1 LRDKPVLKFYNL
13 IRHNEVRP
21 EGYARMSLNLN
32 PDIEARLIALAQ
44 STGVSVEDFLLHVV
58 EEKTGHSKTQ
68 RLSPEEWGQE
78 FDAWADSSPEAP
90 PIPDEALSREN
101 LYPDRW

>member
-1 LRDKPVLKFYNL
+1 
-13 IRHNEVRP
+13 
-21 EGYARMSLNLN
+21 MSLNLN

-44 STGVSVEDFLLHVV
+44 SSGVSVEDFLRHVV
-58 EEKTGHSKTQ
+58 EEKSEPLKA
-68 RLSPEEWGQE
+68 RLSPEQWTEQFE
-78 FDAWADSSPEAP
+78 EWADSFPEAA